1 MTEKEKLEKLRE
13 FVEEQR
19 SIIQEERRS
28 LGYSESLIERAL
40 LDRSEAMLDQ
50 VAQILEEDA

>member
-28 LGYSESLIERAL
+28 LGYSESLIERTL
-40 LDRSEAMLDQ
+40 LDRSEALLDQ
-50 VAQILEEDA
+50 VAQILEEDV